1 MLINLKVNKE
11 VRARNVEVCRQKG
24 ILLPTFKQ
32 MVDPSTVPASIKAKL
47 AKTGLWDVNPVNLY
61 RITWHNEPKEKG
73 GLFGGVNYIELPKKL
88 TGVKARIFCLVGKY
102 FPTGAH
108 KVGATYSCLAPALAT
123 GNFDAQNQQAVWP
136 STGNYCRGGAYN
148 SALLGCKSIAI
159 LPAEM
164 SQERFNWLKTV
175 AGEVIATPG
184 CESNVKEIFDKCH
197 ELDEERGKH
206 IVIFNQFEQFENY
219 LWHYTVTG
227 AAIEEIIKKNKIKAE
242 NVFGYASSTGSGG
255 TLAAG
260 DRLKKD
266 FPGLKIAAGEAKQC
280 PTLLRNGFGGHRIEG
295 IGDKHVPWIHNVKNT
310 DMICAIDDQDC
321 IDIYRLFNEPAGI
334 EYLTK
339 TVGLSKKQIEDLQYM
354 GISGIGNTL
363 SAIKM
368 AKYYELE
375 DDDCLFTICTDSSV
389 MYKSRLAE
397 QNEIQGE
404 FTADT
409 AARVFSGSLL
419 HQSIQDA
426 LELGYYDRL
435 RIHNLKYYTWVEQQG
450 KTYEEINKQ
459 WYDRDY
465 WTSIPPMAEKI
476 DKLITEFNKDILSGK
491 PMTKKAPAKKAK
503 KAVAKKADNKV
514 ENK

>member
-1 MLINLKVNKE
+1 MLINLNVNPE
-11 VRARNVEVCRQKG
+11 VRARNVEVCKEKG
-24 ILLPTFKQ
+24 IVLPTFKQ
-32 MVDPSTVPASIKAKL
+32 MVDPTCVPASIKEKL
-47 AKTGLWDVNPVNLY
+47 ANTGLWDVNPVNLF
-61 RITWHNEPKEKG
+61 RITWKNQPIMQG
-73 GLFGGVNYIELPKKL
+73 GGFGGVNYIEIPRKL
-88 TGVKARIFCLVGKY
+88 TGVKPRIFALVGKY

-108 KVGATYSCLAPALAT
+108 KVGATYACLAPALAT
-123 GNFDAQNQQAVWP
+123 GNFDAMNQQAVWP

-197 ELDEERGKH
+197 ELDAERGKH

-227 AAIEEIIKKNKIKAE
+227 AAILEVLKNLGVKAE
-242 NVFGYASSTGSGG
+242 NVRGYASSTGSGG

-260 DRLKKD
+260 DHLKD
-266 FPGLKIAAGEAKQC
+266 VYPNIKIAAGEAKQC

-321 IDIYRLFNEPAGI
+321 MDIYRLFNEPAGLK
-334 EYLTK
+334 YLK
-339 TVGLSKKQIEDLQYM
+339 EVVGLSDAEIENLQLF
-354 GISGIGNTL
+354 GISGIGNML

-368 AKYYELE
+368 AKYYEMDE
-375 DDDCLFTICTDSSV
+375 NDVVFTVCTDSSI
-389 MYKSRLAE
+389 MYKTRLAE
-397 QNEIQGE
+397 LDQQQGK
-404 FTADT
+404 FTEME
-409 AARVFSGSLL
+409 AARVHSGALL

-426 LELGYYDRL
+426 LELTYYERL

-450 KTYEEINKQ
+450 KTYEELNRQ
-459 WYDRDY
+459 WYDRNY
-465 WTSIPPMAEKI
+465 WKSIPPMAEEI
-476 DKLITEFNKDILSGK
+476 DKLIEAFNKEVL
-491 PMTKKAPAKKAK
+491 A
-503 KAVAKKADNKV
+503 
-514 ENK
+514 